1 MAIFPASGSKSP
13 QGSVAWSLEVGT
25 ESLEVFEKF
34 RSKNSMGKIIKKRA
48 LLRIRHDIMMRT
60 LKTGLV
66 TKDIKVVSVVFVHIS
81 GKTLVNMGKNCEKKT

>member
-34 RSKNSMGKIIKKRA
+34 RSKNSMGKIIKPHT
-48 LLRIRHDIMMRT
+48 RHDIMMRT